1 MASSRPLP
9 EHRGPSGVAG
19 IWTERVKSET
29 IRNLANTQSRRNLGG
44 PTNGPLPHPST
55 ARRVIDYNNVAELSS
70 TTPPSRAPPP
80 TPPASELRDTSDSD
94 TEDDS
99 SQARIREQQA
109 HIIRLEAELQ
119 AKQNQIERY
128 QEQIANANAEQH
140 QAILDDD
147 LEKIGRLERQVESLS
162 RMLNE
167 ALGKERELQADLA
180 DVRRQLNASRHRNDD
195 ELQQTRSA
203 SEAGDQRLRKQLEDL
218 RRDKTVLQDQ
228 LSSFTKHGTQ
238 ESTTAGSTR
247 TPISKRHRRISEIV
261 VPRGKGGI
269 TFPV

>member
-1 MASSRPLP
+1 MASSRVLP

-19 IWTERVKSET
+19 IWTERVTSET
-29 IRNLANTQSRRNLGG
+29 IKNQADARSRRNLGG
-44 PTNGPLPHPST
+44 PTNGALPHSST
-55 ARRVIDYNNVAELSS
+55 ARRVIDYNEFAELAS
-70 TTPPSRAPPP
+70 TAPPSRAPPP
-80 TPPASELRDTSDSD
+80 RPPASELRDTSDSD

-99 SQARIREQQA
+99 SQPRIREQQA
-109 HIIRLEAELQ
+109 HIIRLEAEVQ
-119 AKQNQIERY
+119 SKQHEIERY

-147 LEKIGRLERQVESLS
+147 LEKIERLERQVKSLS
-162 RMLNE
+162 RMLKE

-180 DVRRQLNASRHRNDD
+180 DVRRQLNASRHRND

-203 SEAGDQRLRKQLEDL
+203 SEAGDQRLKEQLEDL

-228 LSSFTKHGTQ
+228 LSSFTKNGTQ

-247 TPISKRHRRISEIV
+247 TPTSKRHRRISEIV

>member
-1 MASSRPLP
+1 MASSRLLP

-19 IWTERVKSET
+19 IWTERVTSET
-29 IRNLANTQSRRNLGG
+29 IKNQADTQSRRNLDG
-44 PTNGPLPHPST
+44 PTNGPSPHSST
-55 ARRVIDYNNVAELSS
+55 ARRVIDYNKVAELAS
-70 TTPPSRAPPP
+70 TAPPNRAPPP
-80 TPPASELRDTSDSD
+80 TPPASELRDTSDCD

-99 SQARIREQQA
+99 SQARMREQQA
-109 HIIRLEAELQ
+109 HIIRLEAEVQ
-119 AKQNQIERY
+119 AKQNEIERH
-128 QEQIANANAEQH
+128 QEQIANANAEKL

-147 LEKIGRLERQVESLS
+147 LEKIERLERQVKSLS
-162 RMLNE
+162 RMLKE

-180 DVRRQLNASRHRNDD
+180 DVRRQLNASRHINND

-203 SEAGDQRLRKQLEDL
+203 SEAGDQRLKAQLEDL

-228 LSSFTKHGTQ
+228 LSSFTKQGTQ
-238 ESTTAGSTR
+238 ESTTAEGTR
-247 TPISKRHRRISEIV
+247 TQTSKRHRRISEIV

>member
-1 MASSRPLP
+1 M
-9 EHRGPSGVAG
+9 
-19 IWTERVKSET
+19 TSET
-29 IRNLANTQSRRNLGG
+29 IKNQADTQSRRNLAR
-44 PTNGPLPHPST
+44 PTNGPSPHSST
-55 ARRVIDYNNVAELSS
+55 ARRVIDYNKVAELAS
-70 TTPPSRAPPP
+70 TAHPSRAPPP
-80 TPPASELRDTSDSD
+80 TPPASELRDTSDND

-99 SQARIREQQA
+99 SQARMREQQA
-109 HIIRLEAELQ
+109 HIIRLEAEVQ
-119 AKQNQIERY
+119 SKQHEIERY

-147 LEKIGRLERQVESLS
+147 LEKIERLERQVESLS
-162 RMLNE
+162 RMLRE

-180 DVRRQLNASRHRNDD
+180 DVRRRLNASRHINN

-238 ESTTAGSTR
+238 ESTTAEGTR
-247 TPISKRHRRISEIV
+247 TQISKRHRRISEIV